1 MENPNINLNGKKRI
15 KGHIILKFDN
25 NFNKTI
31 PIKKISNSR
40 IKKQLNI
47 LNTKKILEEKK
58 ILNNNLLKYNT
69 IPTKFNNYIIQGLIF
84 DGKSREIST
93 FKDLLF
99 WNDEIECIKQFYS
112 IIESK
117 ILIRK
122 YIDFYNSFYNFLK
135 IYPIYF
141 RIGDCKEVMIRNYRR
156 KKRYQNEI
164 KQSQNKNKI
173 KYKEK
178 EENISL
184 IIKNYSNDNINKN
197 NEEFK
202 HEKIISQSFTFSPD
216 ELLLNTNQNE
226 NMKNTNN
233 KKTLLNT
240 RNLNEKYN
248 IFSNSFDTI
257 KSIVRNLSNKD
268 IKKKKIENKFFKLKF
283 KNVECIKNIII
294 NNKKKNLKIKNSLN
308 LNTNSNNNKKKII
321 DFNKKKYIN
330 TEFTSKLILKS
341 LSSNT
346 SSKKLPILKNENK
359 MKKYFQN
366 KNENSLT
373 DRFININ
380 IEKKNGNNLKQDE
393 NIKFK
398 INLHSSRF
406 SPIRINKN
414 LLKAFPN
421 KKTINRLDIKKLNIL

>member
-1 MENPNINLNGKKRI
+1 MENRNINLNEKKRI
-15 KGHIILKFDN
+15 KGHILLKFDN
-25 NFNKTI
+25 NYNKKI

-47 LNTKKILEEKK
+47 IKTKQFLKEKK

-99 WNDEIECIKQFYS
+99 WNDEIECLKQFYS
-112 IIESK
+112 ILESK
-117 ILIRK
+117 MLMRK
-122 YIDFYNSFYNFLK
+122 YIDFYNSFYNFLN

-141 RIGDCKEVMIRNYRR
+141 RIGDCKEVMIGNYRR
-156 KKRYQNEI
+156 KKRYQNQI
-164 KQSQNKNKI
+164 KKMRNNKQI

-184 IIKNYSNDNINKN
+184 IIKNSSNEKINKN
-197 NEEFK
+197 NEEYK

-216 ELLLNTNQNE
+216 ELLLNVNQNE
-226 NMKNTNN
+226 NMKNGNN
-233 KKTLLNT
+233 KKSLVNT
-240 RNLNEKYN
+240 RNLYEKYN
-248 IFSNSFDTI
+248 IFANSFDTI
-257 KSIVRNLSNKD
+257 KSIVRNLSNKE
-268 IKKKKIENKFFKLKF
+268 IKKKKNENKLFKLKI
-283 KNVECIKNIII
+283 KNVEFIKNIFI

-308 LNTNSNNNKKKII
+308 LNTNNNSNKIKLI
-321 DFNKKKYIN
+321 DFNKNKFIN
-330 TEFTSKLILKS
+330 TEYTSKFNLKS
-341 LSSNT
+341 LSSNN
-346 SSKKLPILKNENK
+346 SSKKFPTLKNDNK
-359 MKKYFQN
+359 IKKYFQN

-373 DRFININ
+373 DRYITINN
-380 IEKKNGNNLKQDE
+380 EKNCAHSLKKEKNT
-393 NIKFK
+393 KFK

-414 LLKAFPN
+414 LLKVFPN